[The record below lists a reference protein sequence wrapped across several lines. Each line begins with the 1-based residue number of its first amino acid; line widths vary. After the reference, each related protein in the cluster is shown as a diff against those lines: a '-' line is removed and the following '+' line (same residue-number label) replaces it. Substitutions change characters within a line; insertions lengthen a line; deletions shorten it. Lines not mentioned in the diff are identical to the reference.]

1 MRIEVEDLVLRYGDV
16 TALDGITL
24 TLEEGKIYGLLGR
37 NGSGKT
43 SLLSVLAAFRR
54 HTAGR
59 VRVDGRPVF
68 ENPQVTSRISL
79 IRDVGETVD
88 IGTGEDVLYFAEE
101 LRPNWD
107 GDYARALMDMFQI
120 NPKQTV
126 KNMSKGQRSAMGIIV
141 GLASRAPLTMFDES
155 YLGLDA
161 PARQLFYDQLL
172 ADYMAHPRT
181 IIMSTHLIEE
191 VSALFEEVVII
202 HRGRV
207 VAHEERDA
215 LLAKGVS
222 VTGPAAQVDSFT
234 AGMRVLGS
242 RSLGPTKSAMV
253 YGELDD
259 AQRRKAA
266 DAGLELGPIAMQD
279 LFIHLTA
286 EDGAVT

>member
-1 MRIEVEDLVLRYGDV
+1 
-16 TALDGITL
+16 
-24 TLEEGKIYGLLGR
+24 
-37 NGSGKT
+37 
-43 SLLSVLAAFRR
+43 
-54 HTAGR
+54 
-59 VRVDGRPVF
+59 
-68 ENPQVTSRISL
+68 
-79 IRDVGETVD
+79 
-88 IGTGEDVLYFAEE
+88 
-101 LRPNWD
+101 
-107 GDYARALMDMFQI
+107 MFKI
-120 NPKQTV
+120 NPKQSV

-141 GLASRAPLTMFDES
+141 GLASRSPLTMFDES

-202 HRGRV
+202 DKGRV
-207 VAHEERDA
+207 IVHEERDA
-215 LLAKGVS
+215 LLSKGVS
-222 VTGPAAQVDSFT
+222 VTGPAAQVDVFT

>member
-24 TLEEGKIYGLLGR
+24 TLEPGKIYGLLGR

-43 SLLSVLAAFRR
+43 SLLSVLAAFRK
-54 HTAGR
+54 HTSGR
-59 VRVDGRPVF
+59 VRIDGRPVF
-68 ENPQVTSRISL
+68 ENQDVTSRISL
-79 IRDVGETVD
+79 IRDTGEAVD
-88 IGTGEDVLYFAEE
+88 IGSGEDVLYFAEG
-101 LRPNWD
+101 LRPTWD
-107 GDYARALMDMFQI
+107 GDYARSLMDMFEI
-120 NPKQTV
+120 NPKQSV

-191 VSALFEEVVII
+191 VSGLFEEVVII
-202 HRGRV
+202 HKGRV
-207 VAHEERDA
+207 VVHEERDA

-222 VTGPAAQVDSFT
+222 VTGPAAQVDVFT

-242 RSLGPTKSAMV
+242 RSLGPTKSATV
-253 YGELDD
+253 YGELDE